1 MIESHAL
8 ILSVWRQ
15 FATRR
20 AGIAAT
26 VLLALPLGFMGLSFS
41 TPAEAHHL
49 VSRHTLHCGDTFPC
63 PAELQR
69 RIDFWVLVFSKW
81 RTDHA
86 ILHDSKYPE
95 RVYSVSPAK
104 ACSGSGSR
112 SMTGQRKK
120 LQARLRGLAS
130 KLESGN
136 TQWSKTDLHILEM
149 FARRKP
155 AELRLAAKRV
165 RCQQGNRDRFAKA
178 LQRFGAYRPMIEKSL
193 AQAKLPADIVYL
205 PFVESAYNPNAY
217 SRVGAAGLWQIMPRT
232 ARNLGLEVS
241 ASLDERMDP
250 EQATLGATR
259 YFQRSIEKLTA
270 AAKSKQ
276 SRFSAG
282 QINPFVV
289 TSYNYGVAGMSRALR
304 QFGPDYIKVLREYR
318 SRSFRTAVRNFYASF
333 IAARYVAT
341 HAEEYF
347 GKTRAHAPQRYNTVV
362 LKRGTSIE
370 RISKVF
376 GVSVADLKPLNR
388 ALTKN
393 VWRGYRLAPAGYRLK
408 LPRRADSWA
417 PLLARLEQLPAED
430 GPAGG
435 GNYRVKRGDTACGI
449 ASAFRVSCREL
460 IAANNLGRRALI
472 RVGQKLVV
480 PGTAQTVAAAGGNI
494 PATHRVRRGDTACGI
509 ARRYGVDCRRLI
521 AENRLGKSALIRAGQ
536 SLSIPGGGVVKAA
549 SRPAT
554 YTVSSGDTACRI
566 AKKYSV
572 DCRALIQANAL
583 NRRGFI
589 RVGQVLKL
597 PGGGQMKTAD
607 ITPAPQPPVQVAT
620 AKTAPRAHVTAES
633 EQPKSASAIFA
644 QELNYDLTE
653 GQYNGKR
660 VYTLE
665 VEADETLGHYA
676 DWLGVGGTATLR
688 KVNRLG
694 RSHVVHL
701 GRRLQIPI
709 KDDAVR
715 ETFQMKRRDYH
726 RLLLEQFHDRFEIVG
741 VDQYRIKS
749 GDSVWTVA
757 RNLSLPMWVL
767 DRFNPSMRGRRP
779 QIGDILAVPV
789 IRSKSAS

>member
-1 MIESHAL
+1 MIEFHAL
-8 ILSVWRQ
+8 ILSLAHRLASLRV
-15 FATRR
+15 AV
-20 AGIAAT
+20 A
-26 VLLALPLGFMGLSFS
+26 VLAPLLGFMGLSFS
-41 TPAEAHHL
+41 APAQAHHL

-69 RIDFWVLVFSKW
+69 RIDFWILVFSKW
-81 RTDHA
+81 RTDQA
-86 ILHDSKYPE
+86 ILHDSKYPA
-95 RVYSVSPAK
+95 RVYSVSASK

-112 SMTGQRKK
+112 SMKGERKK
-120 LQARLRGLAS
+120 LQARLRGIAS

-149 FARRKP
+149 FAPRKP
-155 AELRLAAKRV
+155 AALRSAAKRV
-165 RCQQGNRDRFAKA
+165 RCQQGNRDRFVTA

-193 AQAKLPADIVYL
+193 IQAKLPADIVYL

-232 ARNLGLEVS
+232 ARNLGLQVS

-250 EQATLGATR
+250 ERATLGAMR
-259 YFQRSIEKLTA
+259 YFQRSIEKLTV

-276 SRFSAG
+276 SRVTAAEL
-282 QINPFVV
+282 NPFVV

-333 IAARYVAT
+333 VAARYVAT
-341 HAEEYF
+341 HAEKYF
-347 GKTRAHAPQRYNTVV
+347 GKIRAHAPQRYNTVV
-362 LKRGTSIE
+362 LKRGTSIK

-376 GVSVADLKPLNR
+376 GVSVAKLKPLNR

-393 VWRGYRLAPAGYRLK
+393 VWRGYRLAPEGYQLK
-408 LPRRADSWA
+408 LPQRVDSWA

-430 GPAGG
+430 GPTGG
-435 GNYRVKRGDTACGI
+435 GNYRVRRGDTACGI

-460 IAANNLGRRALI
+460 IAANDLGRRALI
-472 RVGQKLVV
+472 RVGQKLVI
-480 PGTAQTVAAAGGNI
+480 PGSAQTVAGIAANGEI
-494 PATHRVRRGDTACGI
+494 PATHTVRRGDTACGI

-536 SLSIPGGGVVKAA
+536 SLAIPGGGVVKTA

-554 YTVSSGDTACRI
+554 YTVSRGDTACRI

-572 DCRALIQANAL
+572 DCRALMQTNGL
-583 NRRGFI
+583 NRRGLI

-597 PGGGQMKTAD
+597 PGGGQMKTAGLTSAPA
-607 ITPAPQPPVQVAT
+607 TPVKVAT
-620 AKTAPRAHVTAES
+620 AKTAPRDHVPAES

-653 GQYNGKR
+653 GESNGKR
-660 VYTLE
+660 IYTLV

-688 KVNRLG
+688 QANRLG

-709 KDDAVR
+709 KDDTVR
-715 ETFQMKRRDYH
+715 EKFQTKRHEYH

-757 RNLSLPMWVL
+757 RSLQLPMWVL
-767 DRFNPSMRGRRP
+767 DRFNPSMRGQTP

-789 IRSKSAS
+789 IRSKSTG